1 MALRGAGSWGSGEV
15 GVSVPV
21 GVLVLD
27 DLRMLATMAAAPK
40 TVASKIAGKYYL
52 IITKMIVMC

>member
-21 GVLVLD
+21 VVLVLD
-27 DLRMLATMAAAPK
+27 DLRALATRAAAPK
-40 TVASKIAGKYYL
+40 TTAARAVTDNTIL
-52 IITKMIVMC
+52 FIL